1 MSIPDFAANE
11 ELASFGFPW
20 HGLFV
25 APIAGPSYVQ
35 LPSGR
40 RIYSDM
46 FRAQIGSNTYL
57 VDLGL
62 PEPAI
67 QPDDPEARLWSRFI
81 GSAEFISP
89 TSGLQVWGATEVVR
103 RVRTSAGF
111 NTPVISVTNY
121 PVAGGRAVRVRANV
135 HPYPS
140 PQMEVHLT
148 AAEVGALVEKY
159 SVQQLLDVTPDGRR
173 WIIALQFT
181 ELYPTYPYAIRLDVT
196 PDEGLGLIIEVIF
209 SEDFD
214 SMSARVLANYE
225 DCRKGRNVTGQD
237 GGELSQETLWL
248 TKENETSSFVE
259 AGASEPP
266 TPPYKSPSEG
276 GDGPWKVGVSSVTGS
291 STATASRE
299 VAISAWFTPEGI
311 AEVVWLKV
319 STTTSVAVSAPAE
332 RSDVQQWWSPYVREY
347 RYEAQVKFGAG
358 AYQSYFS
365 ANHVEDKSPETTR
378 YESRFSSIEK
388 TETRVNLPVSGSDPR
403 GELFYGTAGEKH
415 DGAPLAFVI
424 GSGKYTFRI
433 LALHRSS
440 NKVLSSVMQQT
451 SEGFFGYAVGPAVIP
466 GGVDGGAVATGN
478 LIPGHDRN
486 APNFDINLW
495 NYHRTFANGAY
506 NPASGEVERQRL
518 GGATFTW
525 V

>member
-11 ELASFGFPW
+11 GLASFGFPW

-25 APIAGPSYVQ
+25 APIDGPSYVQ

-40 RIYSDM
+40 LIFSDM

-62 PEPAI
+62 PEPAT
-67 QPDDPEARLWSRFI
+67 QPDDPEASLWNTFI

-89 TSGLQVWGATEVVR
+89 TSGLHVWGATEVVR

-121 PVAGGRAVRVRANV
+121 PAAGGRAVRVRANV
-135 HPYPS
+135 HAYPS
-140 PQMEVHLT
+140 PQMEVHLP
-148 AAEVGALVEKY
+148 AAELGGLVEKY
-159 SVQQLLDVTPDGRR
+159 SIQRLLDVTPDGRR

-181 ELYPTYPYAIRLDVT
+181 ESYPTYPYAIRVEVT
-196 PDEGLGLIIEVIF
+196 PDEGLGVIIEVAF

-214 SMSARVLANYE
+214 SMSARVLATFE
-225 DCRKGRNVTGQD
+225 DCRQGRNVTGQD

-248 TKENETSSFVE
+248 TRENGTSPWVE

-266 TPPYKSPSEG
+266 TPPYTSPSEG
-276 GDGPWKVGVSSVTGS
+276 GEGPWKVGISSVTGT

-299 VAISAWFTPEGI
+299 VAASAWYTPEGV

-319 STTTSVAVSAPAE
+319 STTKSVAVSAPTE
-332 RSDVQQWWSPYVREY
+332 RTDVQQWWSPYVREY
-347 RYEAQVKFGAG
+347 QYEAQVRFGSG
-358 AYQSYFS
+358 AYQTFFS
-365 ANHVEDKSPETTR
+365 ASHVEDKSPESTT
-378 YESRFSSIEK
+378 YTSRFSSVDK
-388 TETRVNLPVSGSDPR
+388 TETQANLPVSGSDPR
-403 GELFYGTAGEKH
+403 GELFYGTAGQTH

-424 GSGKYTFRI
+424 GSGRYTFRI
-433 LALHRSS
+433 HALHRSS
-440 NKVLSSVMQQT
+440 NKVLSSVLQQ
-451 SEGFFGYAVGPAVIP
+451 SSDGFFGYAVGPAITP
-466 GGVDGGAVATGN
+466 AGVDGGAVATGN
-478 LIPGHDRN
+478 LIPGHNRN
-486 APNFDINLW
+486 APDFDINLW

-506 NPASGEVERQRL
+506 NPVSGEVERQRL